1 MFWNQWVF
9 EIWVKSC
16 FHSEFIQPS
25 ESVWIRARF
34 PKTREWSSDWTKVGM
49 SEQEVSFG
57 FCLSHCDTIANI
69 CSWVH
74 SESWTACL
82 DANKIQQVHSN
93 KVNKKRNELYRDFW
107 MCVVVMFSSRAG
119 TCPSM
124 LWKPW
129 GASTTKAS
137 EVAYGLM
144 ASKFASMAF
153 LKGSAHHTGGIFK
166 KSIKL
171 SWLNDG
177 SNKKLNG
184 WFLDLH
190 CASKLTELSKGHYCP
205 EYSIPAC

>member
-1 MFWNQWVF
+1 MFSLR
-9 EIWVKSC
+9 I
-16 FHSEFIQPS
+16 HSAEH
-25 ESVWIRARF
+25 VWIRARF

-74 SESWTACL
+74 SENWTACL

-107 MCVVVMFSSRAG
+107 MCVVVMLTFSSRAG
-119 TCPSM
+119 ACPSM

-137 EVAYGLM
+137 EVAYGGPVWWLL
-144 ASKFASMAF
+144 SLRQWRFWKVLHITLEEF
-153 LKGSAHHTGGIFK
+153 LRN
-166 KSIKL
+166 L
-171 SWLNDG
+171 
-177 SNKKLNG
+177 
-184 WFLDLH
+184 
-190 CASKLTELSKGHYCP
+190 
-205 EYSIPAC
+205 